1 MDLAAPFARK
11 QTKENLIRLKEGQ
24 IVGQWRDSTY
34 GSCVHSD
41 HQCKTLTCMVI
52 GIGGGQI
59 AYDVNTALVPAA
71 LRSIATLARARILPR
86 RNWAELAD
94 KYAKTWE
101 DNTLHFFEVNCLRL
115 ADLCHDLLIL
125 P

>member
-41 HQCKTLTCMVI
+41 HQCKTLTC
-52 GIGGGQI
+52 IGGGQI

-86 RNWAELAD
+86 RN
-94 KYAKTWE
+94 
-101 DNTLHFFEVNCLRL
+101 
-115 ADLCHDLLIL
+115 
-125 P
+125 